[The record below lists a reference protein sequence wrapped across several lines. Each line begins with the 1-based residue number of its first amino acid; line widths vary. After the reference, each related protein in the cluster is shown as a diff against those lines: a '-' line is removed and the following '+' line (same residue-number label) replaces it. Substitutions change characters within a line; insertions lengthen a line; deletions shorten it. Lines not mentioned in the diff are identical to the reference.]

1 MREKLIPINEIVEEL
16 PLNLELGPISL
27 MKWQLFLQIDQSFQ
41 IHRSYGSMLEG
52 EADELKVFFCSRKQ
66 EMKSAYKNIISCNG
80 LRSLNERLKLPRFSS
95 FQLL

>member
-1 MREKLIPINEIVEEL
+1 MREKLIPINETVEEL

-52 EADELKVFFCSRKQ
+52 QEDELKVFFCSRKQ
-66 EMKSAYKNIISCNG
+66 EMKSDYKNTISCNE

>member
-1 MREKLIPINEIVEEL
+1 MGEF
-16 PLNLELGPISL
+16 PLNLELGSNSL
-27 MKWQLFLQIDQSFQ
+27 MKWQFFLQIDLSLQ
-41 IHRSYGSMLEG
+41 IHHSYGSMLEG
-52 EADELKVFFCSRKQ
+52 EAYELKVFFCSRKQ

>member
-52 EADELKVFFCSRKQ
+52 QADELKVFFCSRKQ
-66 EMKSAYKNIISCNG
+66 EMKSAYKNIISCNE